1 MIQSRLL
8 WWLTALALLSCAL
21 GTSTARAAPTI
32 PTWQT
37 GQQLLVVVAADWT
50 GSHATLQRY
59 EKRRFG
65 WRRVGSA
72 IPVQIGKNGSAW
84 GLGLHAGDASAP
96 TKIEGDGK
104 APAGLFS
111 IGFAFGADA
120 AIATGLPY
128 QPMDTNDWCID
139 VPGSPHYN
147 QIVDQ
152 NNVGRDAIKGSSE
165 PMRRDLHLGDDLYH
179 RGFLISH
186 NLEGADRRGSCI
198 FAHIWR
204 APDRPTA
211 GCTAMAATDLDTVL
225 AWLNAAREPRFL
237 LLPKPQ
243 YQALKRAWKLPRSL
257 P

>member
-1 MIQSRLL
+1 M
-8 WWLTALALLSCAL
+8 ALLCSVL
-21 GTSTARAAPTI
+21 TSGLARAAATI
-32 PTWQT
+32 PSWQT
-37 GQQLLVVVAADWT
+37 GQQLITVVPAEWNAK
-50 GSHATLQRY
+50 SATLQRF

-65 WRRVGSA
+65 WRRVGPA
-72 IPVQIGKNGSAW
+72 IPVQLGKNGSAW
-84 GLGLHAGDASAP
+84 GIGLHRGDAGVP
-96 TKIEGDGK
+96 EKMEGDGK

-120 AIATGLPY
+120 TAETGLPY
-128 QPMDTNDWCID
+128 QPMDASDWCID
-139 VPGSPHYN
+139 VPGSPYYN

-152 NNVGRDAIKGSSE
+152 NNVGAEAIKGSSE
-165 PMRRDLHLGDDLYH
+165 PMRRDLHLGDDLYR

-198 FAHIWR
+198 FAHRWR

-211 GCTAMAATDLDTVL
+211 GCTAMAASDLDAVL
-225 AWLNAAREPRFL
+225 RWLDATREPRFL
-237 LLPKPQ
+237 LLPTPQ